1 MGPPFTI
8 LVQALPNFP
17 ALAALRRTSKND
29 VRQAR
34 CRQKRKIK
42 NLRVVEMAA
51 KMALFG
57 AAAV

>member
-17 ALAALRRTSKND
+17 ALAALRRTSKTTCGKH
-29 VRQAR
+29 VAG
-34 CRQKRKIK
+34 KRKIK